1 MGSPVVFSCDQSL
14 HSRPAFLQTMISR
27 SFSEDNRRWYVEHL
41 FVTENNK
48 SWMVLKQP
56 CLKNN
61 RNSTKKFRSHLKP
74 DFNLVF
80 FFSTENMAFH
90 SGSLWF
96 FRTVKWGS
104 FICYSVCLLSRSLHL
119 PLLLL
124 VSLYNGPLVCQL
136 VHGYW
141 SMLHSGAN
149 PSL

>member
-61 RNSTKKFRSHLKP
+61 KNSTKKFRSHLKP

-80 FFSTENMAFH
+80 SFQQKTWHSTQAHCDSSERWNGDLSFA
-90 SGSLWF
+90 
-96 FRTVKWGS
+96 TVCVCWAEA
-104 FICYSVCLLSRSLHL
+104 FICRYFCLYHYIMV
-119 PLLLL
+119 PLYA
-124 VSLYNGPLVCQL
+124 S
-136 VHGYW
+136 
-141 SMLHSGAN
+141 
-149 PSL
+149 